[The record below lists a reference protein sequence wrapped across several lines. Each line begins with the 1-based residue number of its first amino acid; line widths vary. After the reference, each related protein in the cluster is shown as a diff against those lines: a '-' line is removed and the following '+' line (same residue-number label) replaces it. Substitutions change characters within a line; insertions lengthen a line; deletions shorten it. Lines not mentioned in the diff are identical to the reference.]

1 MCLAVPTKIISVD
14 GKYAY
19 VETMGV
25 GQKIN
30 VQLIENPV
38 AGDFVLLHAGFAI
51 EKINQGEYTFL
62 NTILNEMINDDENE
76 TRN

>member
-1 MCLAVPTKIISVD
+1 
-14 GKYAY
+14 
-19 VETMGV
+19 MGV

-30 VQLIENPV
+30 VQLIESPV

-51 EKINQGEYTFL
+51 EKIDQGEYVFL

-76 TRN
+76 ARN

>member
-1 MCLAVPTKIISVD
+1 MCLAVPTKIILVD

-30 VQLIENPV
+30 VQLIESPM

-51 EKINQGEYTFL
+51 AKIDQEEYTFF
-62 NTILNEMINDDENE
+62 NTILNEMINDDENG
-76 TRN
+76 TGN